1 MPTPVPAVASR
12 LAFSIGLSFLL
23 LAATR
28 GAAGDE
34 PAPPPAPPKPAA
46 PALPPLPLG
55 VSALEFSEFFVKPVG
70 PRGLE
75 LSDTLR
81 GLHGKR
87 VRILGYMVRRE
98 AAPPGTLILTP
109 HPVQLHDF
117 EYGLADDLP
126 PNALHVTLP
135 DVAQELP
142 YTPGLLLLTGR
153 LEIGNREEKDGRI
166 SVVRLLLDPR
176 VDGGHALPGPVV
188 AAPFASK

>member
-1 MPTPVPAVASR
+1 MLRAVPAVASC
-12 LAFSIGLSFLL
+12 LAFAVSILL
-23 LAATR
+23 LAAPR
-28 GAAGDE
+28 GAAADE
-34 PAPPPAPPKPAA
+34 PPSGPAPPKPAA
-46 PALPPLPLG
+46 PALPPLPEG
-55 VSALEFSEFFVKPVG
+55 VSALEFSEFFSRPVG

-75 LSDTLR
+75 LSEKLR

-87 VRILGYMVRRE
+87 VRILGHMVRRD

-126 PNALHVTLP
+126 PNALHVTVP
-135 DVAQELP
+135 DLAGEVP

-176 VDGGHALPGPVV
+176 ADAGHALPGSVV
-188 AAPFASK
+188 AAPIAPK